1 MPPNARSRGYATL
14 SVVSILT
21 LIFSALAL
29 SSTRHVITDSHA
41 MRNQLLAKRALAAA
55 DGGID
60 HGLAWL
66 GAIDSATGSSHLR
79 LLAGSWSVACDP
91 ATDPSPATN
100 SRTLTTQIDEHEVEI
115 SFTRQ
120 CLAGQN
126 FSDGSANGKR
136 HEIIEITASASNE
149 AQSQAQVRQKVFVPQ
164 VVNPAFSG
172 APLVINGCSVDG
184 NNGVSGVN
192 ARLHVTAPTTRPA
205 LETSRPVDSAGRLSD
220 TGQPC
225 IDTSQL
231 REYDAATGSELASVG
246 VATFSGSAW
255 HHVFGP
261 TRAQIKAAAATG
273 NPAALI
279 RYYDQAHPAPATL
292 GSLGS
297 ATQPAL
303 IVFEGVC
310 PRINGTIH
318 GLLYYSDASTCSAQA
333 LTGLTLYGSL
343 VSETSIGREIGSPTI
358 HQQDYTGTQPSFAGA
373 IGAIRV
379 AGSWRDF

>member
-1 MPPNARSRGYATL
+1 MRCATSCWPSARWRPRTA
-14 SVVSILT
+14 
-21 LIFSALAL
+21 A
-29 SSTRHVITDSHA
+29 STWP
-41 MRNQLLAKRALAAA
+41 
-55 DGGID
+55 
-60 HGLAWL
+60 GLAWL

-231 REYDAATGSELASVG
+231 REYDAATGSEQPSVG
-246 VATFSGSAW
+246 LATFSGSAW
-255 HHVFGP
+255 NHVFGP
-261 TRAQIKAAAATG
+261 TRTQIKAAAA
-273 NPAALI
+273 
-279 RYYDQAHPAPATL
+279 R
-292 GSLGS
+292 
-297 ATQPAL
+297 
-303 IVFEGVC
+303 
-310 PRINGTIH
+310 
-318 GLLYYSDASTCSAQA
+318 
-333 LTGLTLYGSL
+333 
-343 VSETSIGREIGSPTI
+343 
-358 HQQDYTGTQPSFAGA
+358 
-373 IGAIRV
+373 
-379 AGSWRDF
+379 